1 MSCHSGVN
9 FGGQAYYPFGVIKKP
24 GADILPP
31 GDRGRFAVTNTAS
44 DDYVFRAAPLR
55 NIALTA
61 PYFHSGQVWSLE
73 EAVAVMSSSQLGAT
87 LEDAEVKEIAAFLRT
102 LTGRQPAVVLPELP
116 AETGTT
122 PRPRL

>member
-1 MSCHSGVN
+1 
-9 FGGQAYYPFGVIKKP
+9 
-24 GADILPP
+24 
-31 GDRGRFAVTNTAS
+31 
-44 DDYVFRAAPLR
+44 
-55 NIALTA
+55 
-61 PYFHSGQVWSLE
+61 
-73 EAVAVMSSSQLGAT
+73 MSSSQLGAT